1 MVVWHGVLSM
11 AKPARVYCVVLLAL
25 LAASAARAKVD
36 CEASYKSAMTKLL
49 QMQLSPERT
58 VVLIRRA
65 LRIYDACQTGDFENA
80 VFFFENLDRLKN

>member
-1 MVVWHGVLSM
+1 M

-25 LAASAARAKVD
+25 LAASAAARGKVD
-36 CEASYKSAMTKLL
+36 CEGSYKRAMTRLL
-49 QMQLSPERT
+49 QMQLSPERM

-80 VFFFENLDRLKN
+80 VSFFENLDRLKD